1 MFFYPYLFN
10 GNVCQPQI
18 KQIFPFQ
25 PTFSYSNMASSKVF
39 RKIRNFR
46 CSPCWLKLDI
56 LHIVFYAAKR
66 ACDCGSWRGHRRLWS
81 SSFAAQLSV
90 NCTFFKKFFP
100 FVRFGCVCTEIYF
113 SLFSDRYD
121 MDVAQ
126 CVEVN
131 TTPARSNWGEL
142 H

>member
-1 MFFYPYLFN
+1 MRQK
-10 GNVCQPQI
+10 GHA
-18 KQIFPFQ
+18 
-25 PTFSYSNMASSKVF
+25 T
-39 RKIRNFR
+39 
-46 CSPCWLKLDI
+46 
-56 LHIVFYAAKR
+56 AAVGE
-66 ACDCGSWRGHRRLWS
+66 ATVDCGAALSPH
-81 SSFAAQLSV
+81 SFLYIVHFS
-90 NCTFFKKFFP
+90 KYFFP
-100 FVRFGCVCTEIYF
+100 ICQIWLCHCVCTEIYF